1 MAGRISSNEVVI
13 DNPSEAIRNYNKG
26 YFGRMVG
33 ETLHLHLI
41 EATFLVEIGRVE
53 VERDGKTVTLNELM
67 DMGIKVHPNFEISY
81 LVFRD
86 LRQRGYVVRI
96 PQDGEDGFDLYPRGG
111 APHSHSPT
119 YLVKAISE
127 RSPFLILR
135 ISDWINGIGKRK
147 LMLGIADEEGDLTYY
162 SVKFFRMRGKM
173 KEEESYEGNITVMG
187 DRSMVW
193 DEELSKKLQENFI
206 GRTFEENVVQLSLME
221 TAYLVEKGATA
232 MKGNKKLSL
241 KSFIKYAKKIQPDIE
256 RRLYAY
262 KDLRSSG
269 LIPKTGF
276 KFGSHFR
283 VYREHIGEGHAPYLV
298 HVIPEN
304 YKSTWTE
311 ISRAVRLANSVRKQ
325 MIFAIAGSGIDY
337 IRIKRMT
344 P

>member
-1 MAGRISSNEVVI
+1 MAGRISGNEVVI
-13 DNPSEAIRNYNKG
+13 ENPSEAIRNYNKG

-41 EATFLVEIGRVE
+41 EACFLTEIGRIE
-53 VERDGKTVTLNELM
+53 IEKERNPVTLNELM
-67 DMGIKVHPNFEISY
+67 DYAISIHPNFEISY

-86 LRQRGYVVRI
+86 LRQRGYVVKL

-111 APHSHSPT
+111 APHSHSPS

-127 RSPFLILR
+127 RSPFF
-135 ISDWINGIGKRK
+135 ISQVSNWINSTGKRK

-173 KEEESYEGNITVMG
+173 KEEEFYEGSITLMG

-193 DEELSKKLQENFI
+193 DENLSKKLQENFI

-221 TAYLVEKGATA
+221 TAYLAEKGAVIV
-232 MKGNKKLSL
+232 KGRKKLSQRA
-241 KSFIKYAKKIQPDIE
+241 FIKYAKKIQPDIE